1 MEILRHINK
10 HVFRGGKTI
19 DMSEFD
25 EKKKDDVREHI
36 RVIIVNITK
45 SLNQDKYDQKMMMNN
60 NNML

>member
-1 MEILRHINK
+1 
-10 HVFRGGKTI
+10 
-19 DMSEFD
+19 MSEFD